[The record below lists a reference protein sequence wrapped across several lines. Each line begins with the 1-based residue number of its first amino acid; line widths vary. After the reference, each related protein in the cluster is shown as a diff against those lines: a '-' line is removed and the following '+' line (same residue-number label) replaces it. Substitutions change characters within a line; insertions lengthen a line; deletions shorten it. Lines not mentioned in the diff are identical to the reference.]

1 MLSIIAL
8 KIIVDQFVENFFFF
22 FCVLRETNSPN
33 RLCLN
38 IFEFLFRIC
47 VPWIKDSYK
56 ENDLYFLPSEI
67 NSVTMKNSTIF
78 TISGF
83 C

>member
-8 KIIVDQFVENFFFF
+8 KIIVHQFVEFFFS
-22 FCVLRETNSPN
+22 CVLTGEPYSPS
-33 RLCLN
+33 RVCLN
-38 IFEFLFRIC
+38 IFEFLFRMC
-47 VPWIKDSYK
+47 VPWMKDSNK
-56 ENDLYFLPSEI
+56 ENDLYFLPCEI
-67 NSVTMKNSTIF
+67 NSVTMKNSSIV